1 MKIELNSGEVNS
13 FANDIYKILM
23 EIPLYYVVEV
33 LELAHSDRVRE
44 GKLIEL
50 DMTSSSEEEEE
61 EDEDDNNSSD
71 NN

>member
-33 LELAHSDRVRE
+33 LESAHSDRVRE

-61 EDEDDNNSSD
+61 DEDDNNSSD

>member
-33 LELAHSDRVRE
+33 LEIAHSERTRE

-50 DMTSSSEEEEE
+50 DMTSSSEEDE

>member
-33 LELAHSDRVRE
+33 LEIAHSERTRE

-61 EDEDDNNSSD
+61 DEDDNNSSD